1 MSELRQEWIRKAALE
16 VLIRNS
22 PNVLNR
28 EKASRDLVDLV
39 YLVAD
44 EMERRGAFGEVEC
57 PNGPEEAA
65 ESSEEE
71 D

>member
-44 EMERRGAFGEVEC
+44 EMDRRGAFVEVEC
-57 PNGPEEAA
+57 PHGPEEEA
-65 ESSEEE
+65 ESPEEE